1 MNTEL
6 LKMYLEVQLENAKS
20 DKDRAERSLRNKQNW
35 LPENIIEFEKELE
48 IADMKVEFYQTQLDN
63 IK

>member
-20 DKDRAERSLRNKQNW
+20 DKDRAERSLRNKHSW
-35 LPENIIEFEKELE
+35 LHENIIEFEKELE
-48 IADMKVEFYQTQLDN
+48 IAEMKIEFYQTQLNN